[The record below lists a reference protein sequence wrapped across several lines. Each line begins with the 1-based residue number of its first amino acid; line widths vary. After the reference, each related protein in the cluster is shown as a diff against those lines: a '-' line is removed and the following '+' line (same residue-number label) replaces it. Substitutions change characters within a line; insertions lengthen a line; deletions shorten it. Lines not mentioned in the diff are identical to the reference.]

1 MLSLPEFN
9 IAQRIIGP
17 KGSYLKRIIEKILS
31 KHPLAHKYT
40 LSNIDS
46 VFKMRIRGKGSG
58 FLEAG
63 QESE

>member
-1 MLSLPEFN
+1 M
-9 IAQRIIGP
+9 
-17 KGSYLKRIIEKILS
+17 KRIIEKILN

-40 LSNIDS
+40 INNIDS

-63 QESE
+63 QESNERMHLFVSSK

>member
-1 MLSLPEFN
+1 MPEFN

-17 KGSYLKRIIEKILS
+17 KGSYMKKIIENVLNKY
-31 KHPLAHKYT
+31 PLAHKYN

-63 QESE
+63 G

>member
-1 MLSLPEFN
+1 MLSKNSF
-9 IAQRIIGP
+9 
-17 KGSYLKRIIEKILS
+17 
-31 KHPLAHKYT
+31 AHKYNVN
-40 LSNIDS
+40 NIDS